1 VHVPAWGALTPSPIN
16 YAHYFSALRGAPPG
30 YAYMVCYLH
39 STTLLSE
46 RVLSFRTLDK
56 RPAGFRV
63 ARGSGGLYLLIDVA
77 RILSGVHFFPKKL
90 TTFLVIALKD
100 RVNIPPNLS
109 HQAKTVLKFTLAL
122 AGVHFVSWGC
132 TFTFFPVNY
141 SLKNF
146 FTTLGMQVHPLHLLA
161 TPMYLLMSIIRL
173 RTVYKII
180 YYTDKKDQTQV
191 PVWHSNNKNK
201 RGREP

>member
-1 VHVPAWGALTPSPIN
+1 MHVPAWGALTPSPIN

-122 AGVHFVSWGC
+122 AGGALRVLGVHFHIFSC
-132 TFTFFPVNY
+132 KLF
-141 SLKNF
+141 LKNF
-146 FTTLGMQVHPLHLLA
+146 FHHPGDAGAPTAPPGYAYVPTYVNH
-161 TPMYLLMSIIRL
+161 TP
-173 RTVYKII
+173 
-180 YYTDKKDQTQV
+180 
-191 PVWHSNNKNK
+191 
-201 RGREP
+201 